1 MSKKVTENEVKIET
15 LEEFEGAVDLAA
27 AKQDEIKR
35 LKAKVDA
42 AKKTLETAKKVLS
55 LYMDPSERYA
65 LDNESEIFPDP
76 EHEERQTEASVYGLK
91 QNANPS
97 VVIDEGMKDEDV
109 IAKIE
114 RSRTLKEELKD
125 AFVVR
130 EPKLSRQQIIA
141 AHKSGQV
148 DDKQLKRLG
157 LAVRKVKSLY
167 VQSKAA

>member
-1 MSKKVTENEVKIET
+1 MKQVIENDVKIET

-65 LDNESEIFPDP
+65 LENENVIFPDP
-76 EHEERQTEASVYGLK
+76 DHEERETSSSVYGLK

-97 VVIDEGMKDEDV
+97 VVLDEGLKDEDV

-114 RSRTLKEELKD
+114 RSKTLKEDLKE

-130 EPKLSRQQIIA
+130 EPKLSRQQILA
-141 AHKSGQV
+141 AYKVGQI
-148 DDKQLKRLG
+148 DDLRLKRLG
-157 LAVRKVKSLY
+157 LSVRKMKSLY
-167 VQSKAA
+167 VASKAA